1 MSCWL
6 REVGRVSEKEKETHF
21 GEQTAHVQSAE
32 DDRGDV
38 ELEFVVCS

>member
-1 MSCWL
+1 MS
-6 REVGRVSEKEKETHF
+6 EKEKGIKEKETHF
-21 GEQTAHVQSAE
+21 DEQNGPVQRAE

>member
-1 MSCWL
+1 MS
-6 REVGRVSEKEKETHF
+6 EKEKGRKEKETHF
-21 GEQTAHVQSAE
+21 DEQDTHVERAE